1 MAKTLTQEFTKGLWT
16 EIPPFRLVLGLCP
29 TLAITNTVE
38 NAYGMGIAV
47 TFVLTFSNI
56 MISAL
61 RKIIPPKVRIVAFI
75 VAIATFV
82 CVVELVMQAYT
93 YSLFMKLGIYI
104 PLIVVNCIPMGR
116 AEAFASRYGIVRSML
131 DGLGL
136 GIGYTLAL
144 STLATFREIIATGSI
159 TLYEKPI
166 AVLGTS
172 FEPFKFLVAAP
183 GAFICLGLML
193 GIMNIL
199 GKK

>member
-1 MAKTLTQEFTKGLWT
+1 MAKTITQEFTKGLWA

-56 MISAL
+56 LISAL

-75 VAIATFV
+75 VVIATFV

-93 YSLFMKLGIYI
+93 YSLFLKLGIYI

-136 GIGYTLAL
+136 GIGYTLSL
-144 STLATFREIIATGSI
+144 TVLAFFREIIATGAM

-166 AVLGTS
+166 ALFGPS
-172 FEPFKFLVAAP
+172 FEPFRFLVEAP
-183 GAFICLGLML
+183 GAFVCLGLML

>member
-1 MAKTLTQEFTKGLWT
+1 MAKTLTQEFTKGLWA

-56 MISAL
+56 MISAM

-144 STLATFREIIATGSI
+144 SALATFREIIATGSI

-166 AVLGTS
+166 AILGAS
-172 FEPFKFLVAAP
+172 FEPFKFLVEAP